1 MRILYTQDRQHVDAR
16 MFFDL
21 NAQSYHMVANGD
33 CDFAL
38 YPRYADKILHLD
50 LWHNVDHQFD
60 RINDLLKDSDT
71 WVIANV
77 YGDFQHPRYRA
88 VDFLFNRTRAYY
100 QQYPWS
106 TGVQR
111 WYWHEFAYQD
121 FDLPD
126 ASAKSRIF
134 LAPNKTHNGRCVWRT
149 QLVDALLCHSDQGYI
164 GNADQRSNL
173 YLYCHHEQP
182 WARSLDQLSGP
193 TTMKWLGYSPPHN
206 LYYQDTFISIYGETV
221 ETSRDIVVTEKTYD
235 PLIKGHFVLPF
246 SSAGFIDHLRCL
258 GYRFPSFIDY
268 SYDSVVD
275 DAKRF
280 HTYLREV
287 HRLLAQSHD
296 QWCDW
301 WNTNLDILL
310 HNKRHMHER
319 AYDRVD
325 LKTFM
330 QV

>member
-1 MRILYTQDRQHVDAR
+1 MQILYTQDRQHVDAR

-21 NAQSYHMVANGD
+21 NAQPYCMVANGH

-38 YPRYADKILHLD
+38 APRQAHKVLHLD
-50 LWHNVDHQFD
+50 IWHNIDHQFD
-60 RINDLLKDSDT
+60 RIKDLLRDPNT

-77 YGDFQHPRYRA
+77 YGDFEHPRYRS

-106 TGVQR
+106 AGVQR

-121 FDLPD
+121 FDLSD
-126 ASAKSRIF
+126 ASAKSHIF

-149 QLVDALLCHSDQGYI
+149 QLVNLLLKYSERGNI

-193 TTMKWLGYSPPHN
+193 TTTKWLGYSPPHN

-221 ETSRDIVVTEKTYD
+221 ETGKDIVVTEKTYD
-235 PLIKGHFVLPF
+235 PLIKGHFILPF
-246 SSAGFIDHLRCL
+246 SSMGFIQHLQRL
-258 GYRFPSFIDY
+258 GYRFPAFIDY
-268 SYDSVVD
+268 SYDSIVD
-275 DAKRF
+275 DTDRF
-280 HTYLREV
+280 DAYQQEV
-287 HRLLAQSHD
+287 RRLLDHD
-296 QWCDW
+296 LEQWQHW

-310 HNKRHMHER
+310 YNKRLMHER
-319 AYDRVD
+319 PYDRVD
-325 LKTFM
+325 LERFM
-330 QV
+330 QD